1 MYNPN
6 TTIDA
11 LEFEPADLPV
21 QPETS
26 PEKELPTPVKLVLDI
41 GRRLNEDRAIHLDQQ
56 ELA

>member
-21 QPETS
+21 QPEVS
-26 PEKELPTPVKLVLDI
+26 QERELPAPVKLVLDI
-41 GRRLNEDRAIHLDQQ
+41 GRQLSDRREAFLDQQ
-56 ELA
+56 EVA